1 LQASAFTEEAAM
13 QRSTERIYT
22 THVGSLPRPAALLDL
37 MRAGAGGQAVDSGEL
52 AAAERTAVADVV
64 GWQRAA
70 GLDVVSDGEQS
81 KTGFFAY
88 IGQRLGGFEPR
99 PSLRPAS
106 RWQVEIDAFPEYY
119 AEYLKGAMTGGSAVP
134 GVPLVCTGPVTY
146 IGQDRLR
153 QDLENLRAA
162 VGDAGPDQVFVPS
175 VAPSGVGRGN
185 EYYPTEEAYLDA
197 VAEAL
202 RVEYLAIID
211 AGFTLQ
217 VDDPFLT
224 EVFSYSTASTAERIA
239 EAERSVAATNRALR
253 GIPRD
258 RVRLHTCY
266 GINEGPRIFDAPLGD
281 LIDILLTVNAGALT
295 FEAGNPRH
303 EYNYHVFESVK
314 LPDDYVL
321 LPGVISHATNIV
333 EHPDTIA
340 DRIVRFA
347 ERVGRENVVA
357 SADCG
362 FSSQATYHPE
372 IHPKIIWA
380 KFEALT
386 EGARRATARLW

>member
-1 LQASAFTEEAAM
+1 M

-37 MRAGAGGQAVDSGEL
+37 MKAGADGQAVDPAEL
-52 AAAERTAVADVV
+52 AATERAAVAEVV
-64 GWQRAA
+64 NRQRAA

-99 PSLRPAS
+99 PGRSSMS
-106 RWQVEIDAFPEYY
+106 RFQVEIDAFPEYY
-119 AEYLKGAMTGGSAVP
+119 EEYLKRAMTGSSAVP
-134 GVPLVCTGPVTY
+134 GVPLACTGPVSY
-146 IGQDRLR
+146 IGQERLR

-162 VGDAGPDQVFVPS
+162 VGDAGPDEVFVPA
-175 VAPSGVGRGN
+175 VAPSGVGGN
-185 EYYPTEEAYLDA
+185 EYYPSEAAYLDA
-197 VAEAL
+197 VADAL
-202 RVEYLAIID
+202 RVEYLAVVD

-217 VDDPFLT
+217 VDDPFLS
-224 EVFSYSTASTAERIA
+224 EVFSYSHAPTAERIA
-239 EAERSVAATNRALR
+239 DAEQSVAATNRALR

-266 GINEGPRIFDAPLGD
+266 GINEGPRVYDAPLAD
-281 LIDILLTVNAGALT
+281 LIDILLTVEAGALS
-295 FEAGNPRH
+295 FEAANPRH
-303 EYNYHVFESVK
+303 EHAYHVFESVK
-314 LPDDYVL
+314 LPDGMVL

-340 DRIVRFA
+340 DRIIRFA
-347 ERVGRENVVA
+347 DLVGRENVVA

-380 KFEALT
+380 KFEALS
-386 EGARRATARLW
+386 EGARRATASLW

>member
-1 LQASAFTEEAAM
+1 M

-37 MRAGAGGQAVDSGEL
+37 MKAGADGQAVDPAEL
-52 AAAERTAVADVV
+52 AATERAAVAEVV
-64 GWQRAA
+64 NRQRAA

-99 PSLRPAS
+99 PGRSSMS
-106 RWQVEIDAFPEYY
+106 RFQVEIDAFPEYY
-119 AEYLKGAMTGGSAVP
+119 EEYLKRAMTGSSAVP
-134 GVPLVCTGPVTY
+134 GVPLACTGPVSY
-146 IGQDRLR
+146 IGQERLR

-162 VGDAGPDQVFVPS
+162 VGDTAPDEVFVPA
-175 VAPSGVGRGN
+175 VAPSGVGGN
-185 EYYPTEEAYLDA
+185 EYYPSEAAYLDA
-197 VAEAL
+197 VADAL
-202 RVEYLAIID
+202 RVEYLTIVD

-217 VDDPFLT
+217 VDDPFLS
-224 EVFSYSTASTAERIA
+224 EVFSYSTAPMAERIA
-239 EAERSVAATNRALR
+239 TAELSVAATNRALR

-266 GINEGPRIFDAPLGD
+266 GINEGPRVYDAPLAD
-281 LIDILLTVNAGALT
+281 LIDILLTVEAGALS
-295 FEAGNPRH
+295 FEAANPRH
-303 EYNYHVFESVK
+303 EHVYHVFESVK
-314 LPDDYVL
+314 LPDEMVL

-340 DRIVRFA
+340 DRIIRFA
-347 ERVGRENVVA
+347 DLVGRENVVA

-380 KFEALT
+380 KFEALS
-386 EGARRATARLW
+386 EGARRATASLW